1 MHPAT
6 LLVVEDQP
14 LLAEFM
20 TVVAED
26 AGWTATSATTA
37 DQFEREMEQ
46 HHPDAIALDLAMPDR
61 DGIELLRYLVKQGFD
76 GKLMIVSGCDAPVI
90 EASGVL
96 ARHHGL
102 KMVGCYQKP
111 LTAQAF
117 TAILERI

>member
-1 MHPAT
+1 MQPAT

-26 AGWTATSATTA
+26 AGWTAVSATTA
-37 DQFEREMEQ
+37 DEFEREMEQ
-46 HHPDAIALDLAMPDR
+46 QHPDAIALDLAMPDR
-61 DGIELLRYLVKQGFD
+61 DGIELLRYLVQQRFD

-90 EASGVL
+90 EASGML
-96 ARHHGL
+96 AQHHGL
-102 KMVGCYQKP
+102 NMVGCYQKP

-117 TAILERI
+117 TDILERI